1 VNQMQSNAS
10 THESSRWARLS
21 EWLFIFLPIFLI
33 LGSITPPTMQ
43 NWFPTTIIFEVIFF
57 GTVALSTLLLPH
69 GRFKWIWFGLLFWVA
84 YRLLASNLADYP
96 APGDEFFRAHKWIFY
111 SIALVSALKF
121 RIIEANKL
129 NLLVNSLLVASAIK
143 YSYSV
148 VAVGFSARPGL
159 FTENNFELFLLFG
172 LVIVVYER
180 GYQKNFWF
188 FSTLML
194 VVFLSGSRSGAT
206 GLLVLLL
213 YIATRSQ
220 IRTKLIQYL
229 ILLSVSF
236 GAVVALLIFQAR
248 GINLETI
255 DRINFLSRFLI
266 ETSSWSISEWLF
278 GAPPLTQMSY
288 ETCGYLS
295 FYGTL
300 LSSAGDGTC
309 YSVILHS
316 QILRLVFDFG
326 LAGLILCFGLLYFIL
341 RSSGMTWQPALALF
355 ALALTNSFSVSGPNN
370 VYVVLPI
377 LAALITK
384 NDPVRYGRLGRH
396 NSDQVVRLK
405 KSG

>member
-1 VNQMQSNAS
+1 MNQI
-10 THESSRWARLS
+10 HSSMSKYRGPRWTRLS
-21 EWLFIFLPIFLI
+21 EFLFISLPIFLI

-43 NWFPTTIIFEVIFF
+43 NWFPTTLIFEIIFF
-57 GTVALSTLLLPH
+57 GIVALSTFLLPQ
-69 GRFKWIWFGLLFWVA
+69 GRYKWIWFALVFWIA
-84 YRLLASNLADYP
+84 YRLLVSVLADYP
-96 APGDEFFRAHKWIFY
+96 APLDEFFRAHKWILY
-111 SIALVSALKF
+111 TVALISALRF
-121 RIIEANKL
+121 RVLDGRKL
-129 NLLVNSLLVASAIK
+129 NLLVNAMLVASAIK

-148 VAVGFSARPGL
+148 ALLGFSARPGI

-180 GYQKNFWF
+180 GFHKNFWF
-188 FSTLML
+188 FSALL
-194 VVFLSGSRSGAT
+194 FVVFLSGSRSGAT

-213 YIATRSQ
+213 FLATRSQ
-220 IRTKLIQYL
+220 NRTKLVQYL

-236 GAVVALLIFQAR
+236 GAAVALLIFQAR
-248 GINLETI
+248 GVNLETI
-255 DRINFLSRFLI
+255 DRINFLSRFSI
-266 ETSSWSISEWLF
+266 EVSSWSIYEWAF
-278 GAPPLTQMSY
+278 GAPALSQMSY
-288 ETCGYLS
+288 ETCAYLS

-326 LAGLILCFGLLYFIL
+326 ITGLLLCFGLLYFIL
-341 RSSGMTWQPALALF
+341 RSSGMTWQPSLALL

-384 NDPVRYGRLGRH
+384 T
-396 NSDQVVRLK
+396 NSEMNNQLETRNTIQPFRR
-405 KSG
+405 